1 MAMKPQ
7 LWTINGLAVELGI
20 DRRTVTQQIK
30 DVPPGGKKGPHDAWW
45 LADVAPL
52 LIVPQKSERSE
63 ELATYQAEIAKAR
76 AEKLRRENLEAQGDL
91 IPKQDLVNG
100 VVSVFNHVRAR
111 LLAIPTKAAPNLVLL
126 ETPAAIKEHLTEAIY
141 DALNELAETKVVGV
155 SEDDVESAGHIDLAP
170 LTGSRC

>member
-7 LWTINGLAVELGI
+7 LWTISGLAVELGI
-20 DRRTVTQQIK
+20 DRRTITRRIK
-30 DVPPGGKKGPHDAWW
+30 DVPPGGKKGRHDAWW

-76 AEKLRRENLEAQGDL
+76 AEKLRRENLEAEGEL
-91 IPKQDLVNG
+91 IPKQD
-100 VVSVFNHVRAR
+100 VVTATIAVFNHVRAK
-111 LLAIPTKAAPNLVLL
+111 LLAIPTKAAPSLVLL

-141 DALNELAETKVVGV
+141 DVLTELAETKVVGI
-155 SEDDVESAGHIDLAP
+155 SEDDVESAGRS
-170 LTGSRC
+170 GQYS